1 MSVMPDRLEDPRL
14 TLVGLLAEVFTG
26 MEAEGATQL
35 AEHGLANAEFE
46 VLIRLARSPNRRLRM
61 THLAAQTSLTTSGI
75 TRVVDR
81 LVGRGLV
88 TRQACPQD
96 RRCTYAVI
104 TAAGLD
110 RMEAVLPGHLDVVDR
125 WLVAPLDDGQLQA
138 LESALRTV
146 RDAGRPEATAGA
158 DEPAAARTG

>member
-1 MSVMPDRLEDPRL
+1 MPDPLEDPRL

-26 MEAEGATQL
+26 MEAEGAGQL

-46 VLIRLARSPNRRLRM
+46 VLIRLARSPHRRLRM

-81 LVGRGLV
+81 LVARGLV
-88 TRQACPQD
+88 SREACPDD
-96 RRCTYAVI
+96 RRSTYAVI
-104 TAAGLD
+104 TASGLD
-110 RMEAVLPGHLDVVDR
+110 RLEAVLPQHLDLIDR
-125 WLVAPLDDGQLQA
+125 WLVAPLDDEQLRA

-146 RDAGRPEATAGA
+146 RDAVRPDATAGA
-158 DEPAAARTG
+158 VEQIPEPTAPTR